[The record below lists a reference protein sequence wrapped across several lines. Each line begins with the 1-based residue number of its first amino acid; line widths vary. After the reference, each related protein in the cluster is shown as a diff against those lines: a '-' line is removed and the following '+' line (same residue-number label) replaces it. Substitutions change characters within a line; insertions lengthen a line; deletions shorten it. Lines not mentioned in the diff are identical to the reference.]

1 MDDSDKKMA
10 QFERELNLLDEQIK
24 LSISELREDIDSNDS
39 TDLNL
44 HLKYGDIEALIAV
57 LADQID
63 WQREHLKTYIKE
75 DTKDELRITQK
86 LAEMGK
92 TLELLTDSVGFQK
105 DKMKVMTDT
114 LSEFG
119 KTIAKLKQL
128 PMIVKSTSIAKLE
141 KSRKIQGG
149 NLENLGKRVNK
160 LHNTMRKRVK
170 DLEDA
175 IKKLES

>member
-44 HLKYGDIEALIAV
+44 HLKYGDVESLIKV

-63 WQREHLKTYIKE
+63 WQREHLKVHTKE
-75 DTKDELRITQK
+75 DTKDDLRVTQK
-86 LAEMGK
+86 LAEMSS
-92 TLELLTDSVGFQK
+92 TLKKLTDSLDFQK
-105 DKMKVMTDT
+105 DKMKVLTDT

-128 PMIVKSTSIAKLE
+128 PMIVKATKLANLE

-149 NLENLGKRVNK
+149 NLEKLYHRVNK
-160 LHNTMRKRVK
+160 LHNVMRGRVK
-170 DLEDA
+170 ALEDA